1 MSSSLTNSEK
11 LQLKKMVSE
20 MGSTDNSDQIRK
32 LKHSSLIRDDVR
44 KIDSIKY
51 TYDMIK
57 DKDKFREQCIS
68 ECQFLYNNYPDIF
81 NGVVNNEMDLT
92 ILTKFVTILKLI
104 EDGKIDQ
111 NEGSVMVGK
120 LLKELYIDSTLK
132 RAERIDE
139 ENKDS
144 QSQIN
149 SGKHLTWKEYKIINN
164 K

>member
-1 MSSSLTNSEK
+1 MSSLSDTEK

-20 MGSTDNSDQIRK
+20 MGSSDNSEQIRK

-44 KIDSIKY
+44 KIDSLKY

-57 DKDKFREQCIS
+57 NKDKFRDQCIT
-68 ECQFLYNNYPDIF
+68 ECSFLYTKYPDIF

-104 EDGKIDQ
+104 EENKIDQ
-111 NEGSVMVGK
+111 EEGSVMVGK
-120 LLKELYIDSTLK
+120 LLKELYIDSALK
-132 RAERIDE
+132 RADNIDE
-139 ENKDS
+139 QNKDS
-144 QSQIN
+144 MPVVN
-149 SGKHLTWKEYKIINN
+149 KGKQLTWKEYKIINN

>member
-11 LQLKKMVSE
+11 LQLKKMVAE

-51 TYDMIK
+51 TYDMVK
-57 DKDKFREQCIS
+57 NKNEFRERCLS
-68 ECQFLYNNYPDIF
+68 ECSFLYNNYPDIF

-104 EDGKIDQ
+104 EESKIDQ

-120 LLKELYIDSTLK
+120 LLKELYIDYTLK

-149 SGKHLTWKEYKIINN
+149 NGKQLTWKEYKIINN